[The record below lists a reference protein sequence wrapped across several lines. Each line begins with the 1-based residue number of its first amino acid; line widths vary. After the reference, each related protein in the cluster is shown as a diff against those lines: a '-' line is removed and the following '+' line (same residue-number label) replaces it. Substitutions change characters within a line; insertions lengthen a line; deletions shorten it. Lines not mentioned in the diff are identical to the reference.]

1 MVDTY
6 WWITF
11 RSTAED
17 LELDQNRLFE
27 LGATGIEEP
36 EDPGASGDSR
46 GAAGVP
52 PGAEGIPPGT
62 SGAFPLL
69 KAYFEATQ
77 TFMAA
82 KAAFADRPGFT
93 SGEAPVEDWDRSW
106 RDRQT
111 PVEVTPS
118 LTVVPPWV
126 DPGPARHV
134 IRLEAKMAFGT
145 GSHESTRIAALLLE
159 TLPGRPAQGVR
170 PADAPSAA
178 APSATTSSVDAPL
191 SGRSV
196 LDIGAGTG
204 ILALYAGLLGAGLIV
219 ALDIDPVTGP
229 CLRENQALNP
239 LPAQARFQPFVGI
252 LDALRPDAAF
262 DVIVC
267 NMIRTELW
275 PFREEL
281 RRRLKPGGHFVVSG
295 QRQEDKPHFLAWQR
309 QSPFRI
315 VAEQSLDA
323 WWGFAATL

>member
-1 MVDTY
+1 MADSY

-11 RSTAED
+11 RSTAAD
-17 LELDQNRLFE
+17 LELDQDRLFE

-36 EDPGASGDSR
+36 EDPGASGETPLLK
-46 GAAGVP
+46 VYF
-52 PGAEGIPPGT
+52 EE
-62 SGAFPLL
+62 SGAFTT
-69 KAYFEATQ
+69 AAT
-77 TFMAA
+77 
-82 KAAFADRPGFT
+82 AFRDRPGFA
-93 SGEAPVEDWDRSW
+93 SGEAPIEDWDRSW

-126 DPGPARHV
+126 DPGSARHV

-159 TLPGRPAQGVR
+159 NLPGPARPDGTGTGLDGTGAGTGR
-170 PADAPSAA
+170 PSNPGNPSS
-178 APSATTSSVDAPL
+178 PGPESLPRVDTPL
-191 SGRSV
+191 GTPLDGRSV

-239 LPAQARFQPFVGI
+239 LPARARFQPFVGE
-252 LDALRPDAAF
+252 LGALREDAAF
-262 DVIVC
+262 DIVIC

-281 RRRLKPGGHFVVSG
+281 RRRLKPGGHFIVSG
-295 QRQEDKPHFLAWQR
+295 QRQEDKPYFLAWQR

-323 WWGFAATL
+323 WWGFAAQRLF